1 MSFKKNKYYK
11 MNLKSSEDKLT
22 FIVNTM
28 ISIGLENKGASFALH
43 KLAYEI
49 ALAGHYVYVFNEP
62 KYPHENIE
70 VIPTIITESF
80 DHGWRNNFS
89 WERFNFNLGN
99 TISIFSQATYGNPFN
114 TIHNV
119 RWVLHDYSQEQWNT
133 FDSNDVIFNYGTF
146 KVPEG
151 TTQLPLTVFD
161 YNFNKFY
168 NTHNPNRK
176 GFGHII
182 HKNTPDW
189 GIDFLK
195 NIGSSEIPHYNGKK
209 SIDYLLEEFNKYEY
223 ILTFDDKSYYTA
235 AAALCGAKSIILNT
249 DENITPIE
257 YRMNNPVQMCGV
269 AYGMNDIKWA
279 EQTIGLVKDNLLEL
293 EKRDGRTIDEFIK
306 YWENKILKK

>member
-1 MSFKKNKYYK
+1 

-22 FIVNTM
+22 FIVDTM
-28 ISIGLENKGASFALH
+28 ISIGLEQKGASIVLH
-43 KLAYEI
+43 KLAYE
-49 ALAGHYVYVFNEP
+49 LAIRGNYVYVSNEP
-62 KYPHENIE
+62 LYPHENIE
-70 VIPTIITESF
+70 VIPTIKSNDNEWLPSF
-80 DHGWRNNFS
+80 TWEGFS
-89 WERFNFNLGN
+89 FNLNN
-99 TISIFSQATYGNPFN
+99 TISINPQTTFGNPFN
-114 TIHNV
+114 TIHTA
-119 RWVLHDYSQEQWNT
+119 RWILHDFEQEQWDL
-133 FDSNDVIFNYGTF
+133 FNDTDTIFNYGTF

-151 TTQLPLTVFD
+151 TIQKKLTISN
-161 YNFNKFY
+161 YNFDKLY
-168 NTHNPNRK
+168 NTNNPNRN
-176 GFGHII
+176 GFGHIL

-279 EQTIGLVKDNLLEL
+279 EQTIGLVKYNLLQL
-293 EKRDGRTIDEFIK
+293 EKQDNKSVDEFIR
-306 YWENKILKK
+306 YWKNRILKNE